1 MHVAHRALVLPHLE
15 SRKRLNTCPSSQVL
29 STKHSPA
36 CARVFARKHV
46 HQGARPKEQQV
57 CIRTE
62 GRRFLIMLSNSRSS
76 RVFGSRFGA
85 AAGRPIALRVFLLL
99 SVSGGGERRVSV
111 GLPFCGNLFFS
122 VQKKVG
128 TEAVGPSSRNRNAAE
143 GSRGECSGGDRG
155 SSVPARACILYFLRG
170 PVGSGPWTPSAGR
183 RASGVAACDRID
195 RQSRSCLRV
204 PP

>member
-1 MHVAHRALVLPHLE
+1 MSVLTSCLHQTLP
-15 SRKRLNTCPSSQVL
+15 
-29 STKHSPA
+29 
-36 CARVFARKHV
+36 CARPHF
-46 HQGARPKEQQV
+46 HQGARPNAQQV

-85 AAGRPIALRVFLLL
+85 AAGRPIALRVFLPF
-99 SVSGGGERRVSV
+99 SGGRRALAFLWEKV
-111 GLPFCGNLFFS
+111 FFS
-122 VQKKVG
+122 LGKKVG
-128 TEAVGPSSRNRNAAE
+128 TKPLVLPPSRNRNAAE

-155 SSVPARACILYFLRG
+155 SSVPAHACVLSFLRG
-170 PVGSGPWTPSAGR
+170 PVGSGPGTPSVGR

-195 RQSRSCLRV
+195 RRSRSCVRA

>member
-15 SRKRLNTCPSSQVL
+15 SRKRLNTCPRSQVA

-36 CARVFARKHV
+36 RARTFAHKHV
-46 HQGARPKEQQV
+46 HQGARPNAQQV

-85 AAGRPIALRVFLLL
+85 AAGRPIALRVFLPF
-99 SVSGGGERRVSV
+99 SVSGGRRA
-111 GLPFCGNLFFS
+111 LAAFLWEKDIFFS
-122 VQKKVG
+122 SKKKLELKPLVL
-128 TEAVGPSSRNRNAAE
+128 PPSRNRNAAE

-155 SSVPARACILYFLRG
+155 SSVPAHACVLSFLRG
-170 PVGSGPWTPSAGR
+170 PVGSGPGTPSAGR
-183 RASGVAACDRID
+183 RASGVAACDCID
-195 RQSRSCLRV
+195 RRSRSCVRA